1 MRKSKKKAVLLI
13 SRTKS
18 MMGNVLIDKALC
30 IIVQIMITKHQ
41 RRCTAALG
49 V

>member
-1 MRKSKKKAVLLI
+1 MKKSKKKAMLLI

-30 IIVQIMITKHQ
+30 VIMQIMITKHQ
-41 RRCTAALG
+41 RRCTAALE